1 MLSGITAR
9 FFPEAALQFVWL
21 LQGKLRDG
29 VENLK
34 LNPSN
39 GFICICFSFLPIGL
53 CTAAFPT
60 EADAGGGSFPVSVLS
75 LQETLIALPRSLITS
90 AVSSEKMQSIFSS
103 PESKI
108 GGVFSKL
115 IASNLRRAY

>member
-9 FFPEAALQFVWL
+9 FFPEAALQFVCL

-34 LNPSN
+34 LNLSS

-60 EADAGGGSFPVSVLS
+60 EADAGGIFSCLCALAARNFDSFAQKSDNLS
-75 LQETLIALPRSLITS
+75 RKQWENAEYIFFSR
-90 AVSSEKMQSIFSS
+90 KQNRRSIFEADS
-103 PESKI
+103 
-108 GGVFSKL
+108 F
-115 IASNLRRAY
+115 